1 MRKTSMV
8 KKTLSRWQ
16 QFYKDSPELQ
26 AIPPSSCADQAAKI
40 FTENNSHIILDLG
53 CGTGRDTLR
62 LADSGVRVV
71 GLDAARSG
79 LSMAKKRATSL
90 QSSTE
95 WVESDAR
102 ILPFMDTFFD
112 GVYCFGLLHEFVGES
127 ATIDVRE
134 IMREIF
140 RVLKPLGVAILAVSA
155 GDPEKGL
162 PQVQNFSEAMFDAVT
177 AEFDCI
183 DKKVYDDLGCTGR
196 TDYKVWFGHFVK
208 QYPVYISKE
217 FGYGGLRSFAKS

>member
-1 MRKTSMV
+1 MEKDALT
-8 KKTLSRWQ
+8 RWQ
-16 QFYKDSPELQ
+16 QFYSDDPELQ
-26 AIPPSSCADQAAKI
+26 TIPPSSCAVQAAKI
-40 FTENNSHIILDLG
+40 FAENNSHVILDLG

-62 LADSGVRVV
+62 LADSGTRVV

-79 LSMAKKRATSL
+79 LLMAKKRAKSS
-90 QSSTE
+90 QSSTD

-102 ILPFMDTFFD
+102 SLPFMDTFFN

-127 ATIDVRE
+127 ASTDVRE

-140 RVLKPLGVAILAVSA
+140 RVLKPSGIAILAVSA

-183 DKKVYDDLGCTGR
+183 EKKVYDDLGCTGR
-196 TDYKVWFGHFVK
+196 VDYKVWFGHFVK
-208 QYPVYISKE
+208 QY
-217 FGYGGLRSFAKS
+217 AA